1 MKEKVLILDFGAQYT
16 QLIARR
22 VRELEIYS
30 EIIPYN
36 TLPEEIPTE
45 VKALIL
51 SGSPFSVRDENA
63 LKPDISKWAGKIPIL
78 GICYG
83 AQYVADAFGGEVARS
98 DHREYGKAEL
108 KIEKTDHPLFANM
121 PQGSQVW
128 MSHGDTILKMPEG
141 FDLLA
146 KTESIPV
153 AAYASRPDRFEHM
166 ICCVQYHPEVTHSLD
181 GQLLL
186 SNFLRGIAG
195 LTEHWTPDQFIEET
209 IEWIRKETKGEEVL
223 MALSGGVDST
233 VGAILLHKAIG
244 DKLHCFFVD
253 NGLLRK
259 NEFHEVLKNY
269 EGMGLNIH
277 GIDAK
282 AEFYAALKDVTDP
295 EQKRKAIGR
304 LFIEVFEKEAAA
316 YPEVKWLGQGT
327 IYPDVIES
335 VSVHGPSATIKSH
348 HNVGGLPEHLKLKI
362 VEPLRMLF
370 KDEVRNVG
378 KALGINPDLLSRH
391 PFPGPGLAI
400 RIISDVTPEKVKT
413 LQEADAIYTSI
424 LRKHGWYEKIWQ
436 SGAILLPVLSVG
448 VMGDERSYENAV
460 ALRAVNSLDG
470 MTAEW
475 SKIPHE
481 ILAEISSEIINKVKG
496 INRVV
501 YDISTK
507 PPATIEWE

>member
-30 EIIPYN
+30 EIIPYHA
-36 TLPEEIPTE
+36 LPEKIPSD

-51 SGSPFSVRDENA
+51 SGSPFSVRDTNA
-63 LKPDISKWAGKIPIL
+63 LKPDISAWAGKIPIL

-83 AQYVADAFGGEVARS
+83 AQYIADTFGGEVARS
-98 DHREYGKAEL
+98 DRREYGKAAL
-108 KIEKTDHPLFANM
+108 KILKQDHPLFANM
-121 PQGSQVW
+121 PQDSQIW

-146 KTESIPV
+146 ETESIPV
-153 AAYASRPDRFEHM
+153 AAFASHPDQFDKM

-181 GQLLL
+181 GKILL

-195 LTEHWTPDQFIEET
+195 LTEKWTPDLFIEET
-209 IEWIRKETKGEEVL
+209 IAHLKAQTNGEEVL

-244 DKLHCFFVD
+244 DKLHCFFID

-259 NEFHEVLKNY
+259 NEFEEVLKNY
-269 EGMGLNIH
+269 EGMGLSIH

-282 AEFYAALKDVTDP
+282 DRFYTALKGITDP
-295 EQKRKAIGR
+295 ETKRKVIGN
-304 LFIEVFEKEAAA
+304 LFIDVFEDEAAA
-316 YPEVKWLGQGT
+316 YPNVKWLGQGT

-335 VSVHGPSATIKSH
+335 ISVHGPSATIKSH

-370 KDEVRNVG
+370 KDEVRSVG
-378 KALGINPDLLSRH
+378 SALGISPDLLGRH

-413 LQEADAIYTSI
+413 LQEADAIYSAI
-424 LRKHGWYEKIWQ
+424 LRKRGWYDKIWQ

-448 VMGDERSYENAV
+448 VMGDERSYENAL
-460 ALRAVNSLDG
+460 ALRAVNSVDG